1 MKSTEKQLENR
12 GYFSS
17 IIESEFVEKSFD
29 ELVELL
35 NSKSAV
41 ERTVSARLITKT
53 MNPKSIPLLCL
64 ALEKEKKLYTKIE
77 ICNSLVSYGKS
88 AIPEL
93 VKLLGKIGNN
103 QHKHIP
109 KTEYKKNNY
118 PLPRDIVARTII
130 RIGKDALPLL
140 TESLKSNDTL
150 KISET
155 IDAIGYIC
163 FYDRQEKIML
173 SLINCYEYNSEN
185 ELIKW
190 KIIRAMSAFTGS
202 EKFLNKE
209 YGLIENDRL
218 KQEIKRSEKLIKRRN
233 TSRYHS
239 LN

>member
-17 IIESEFVEKSFD
+17 KIESEFAEKSFD
-29 ELVELL
+29 ELIELL

-41 ERTVSARLITKT
+41 ERTVSAKLITKRK
-53 MNPKSIPLLCL
+53 NSKSIPFLCL

-109 KTEYKKNNY
+109 NTEFKKNNY

-140 TESLKSNDTL
+140 TENLKSNDTL

-163 FYDRQEKIML
+163 FYDKQEKIML
-173 SLINCYEYNSEN
+173 NLINCYEYYSEN

-190 KIIRAMSAFTGS
+190 KIIRALSAFTES
-202 EKFLNKE
+202 EKSLNKE
-209 YGLIENDRL
+209 YKHIENDRL
-218 KQEIKRSEKLIKRRN
+218 KQEIKRSEKLIKQRN
-233 TSRYHS
+233 SIR
-239 LN
+239 

>member
-17 IIESEFVEKSFD
+17 KIESEFEKKSFD
-29 ELVELL
+29 ELIELL

-41 ERTVSARLITKT
+41 ERTVSTRLIAKTK
-53 MNPKSIPLLCL
+53 NPESIYFLCL
-64 ALEKEKKLYTKIE
+64 ALEKEDKLYTKIE

-88 AIPEL
+88 TIPEL

-103 QHKHIP
+103 QHRHIP
-109 KTEYKKNNY
+109 KAEFKKDNY
-118 PLPRDIVARTII
+118 PLPRDIIARTII
-130 RIGKDALPLL
+130 RIGKDALPIL
-140 TESLKSNDTL
+140 TENLKSKDTL

-163 FYDRQEKIML
+163 FYDGQEEIIL
-173 SLINCYEYNSEN
+173 NLINCYEDNLEN

-190 KIIRAMSAFTGS
+190 KIIRAMSAFTES
-202 EKFLNKE
+202 EEFLNKE

-218 KQEIKRSEKLIKRRN
+218 KQEIKRSEKLIKRKN
-233 TSRYHS
+233 ASR
-239 LN
+239 

>member
-17 IIESEFVEKSFD
+17 RVESEFAKKSFD
-29 ELVELL
+29 ELIELL

-53 MNPKSIPLLCL
+53 KNPKSIPFLCL
-64 ALEKEKKLYTKIE
+64 ALEKERKLYTKIE

-88 AIPEL
+88 ALPEL

-109 KTEYKKNNY
+109 KSEFKKNSY
-118 PLPRDIVARTII
+118 PLPRDIIARIII

-140 TESLKSNDTL
+140 IENLKSNSTR

-163 FYDRQEKIML
+163 FYDRQEEIMYNL
-173 SLINCYEYNSEN
+173 TNCYKYYSEN

-190 KIIRAMSAFTGS
+190 KIIRALSAFLES
-202 EKFLNKE
+202 EKFLNNE
-209 YGLIENDRL
+209 YWIIKNDRL
-218 KQEIKRSEKLIKRRN
+218 KQEIERSKKLIEQRN
-233 TSRYHS
+233 AGS
-239 LN
+239 